1 MIRGFNKLFDNMI
14 AMDLVQG
21 RCPNFF
27 FSGRFDGKDEAAPSF
42 LFAFITGKMDGTLVT
57 LVYTYTQS

>member
-14 AMDLVQG
+14 AMDRVQG

-27 FSGRFDGKDEAAPSF
+27 SWSVDGKDEAAPSF